1 MDSFYIGDK
10 RIGPDCPPFLIA
22 EMSGNHN
29 QSLQRALD
37 LVDAAAESGAHAIKL
52 QTYTAD
58 TITLNQNSEEFQ
70 HPLWDE
76 MQPTVNNKEVYNKN
90 RNPEFQICH
99 SNTHNTEQR

>member
-58 TITLNQNSEEFQ
+58 AITLSQNSEEFQ
-70 HPLWDE
+70 INDKDSLWAGE
-76 MQPTVNNKEVYNKN
+76 RTLSLFKSIHTLGTN
-90 RNPEFQICH
+90 H
-99 SNTHNTEQR
+99 L